1 MPEAVSS
8 LAEAEGRVNSV
19 TEAAAQLLAW
29 LLLALVPRF
38 LLEGVVQSAR
48 VPMVAKWSFVLAFVA
63 LQLFFALSIATG
75 RRRKIVLTKLHS
87 TSVVAPLGYS
97 LGLAIFSIGVYTAM
111 MSLLNANGAAGLVES
126 RGVLD
131 FSFSRLQDLFLWHLL
146 AAIPVVD
153 LNDAFLFEK
162 PFTYSAVWAGLLLL
176 LFKVVVIGPVVGA
189 LTVWWKLMMRK
200 RQVRAA

>member
-1 MPEAVSS
+1 MPETVSS
-8 LAEAEGRVNSV
+8 LAEAERRIASV
-19 TEAAAQLLAW
+19 TEAAAQLLVW

-38 LLEGVVQSAR
+38 LLEGIVQAAR
-48 VPMVAKWSFVLAFVA
+48 VPTIAKWSVVAAFLA

-75 RRRKIVLTKLHS
+75 RRRKIVLTKVHS
-87 TSVVAPLGYS
+87 TSVIAPLGYS

-111 MSLLNANGAAGLVES
+111 MSLLNASGAAGLVES

-162 PFTYSAVWAGLLLL
+162 PFTYSTVWAGLLLL

-189 LTVWWKLMMRK
+189 LAVWWKLMMRK
-200 RQVRAA
+200 RQ